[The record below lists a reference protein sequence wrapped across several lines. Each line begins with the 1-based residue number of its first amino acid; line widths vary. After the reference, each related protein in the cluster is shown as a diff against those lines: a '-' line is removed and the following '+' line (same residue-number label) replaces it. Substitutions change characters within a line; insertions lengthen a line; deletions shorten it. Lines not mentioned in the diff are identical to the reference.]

1 MKCIDKAIV
10 YGCLTCMFFV
20 FGYWC
25 GHTNEHNYMVEHA
38 QLVHAFDG
46 GYELTFG
53 TDRVEEYEGNYYI
66 D

>member
-1 MKCIDKAIV
+1 MDCITKFIGVMIIA
-10 YGCLTCMFFV
+10 CAMFA
-20 FGYWC
+20 FGNWC
-25 GHTNEHNYMVEHA
+25 GETNEHNYMVEHA

-53 TDRVEEYEGNYYI
+53 TDRVEEYEGDYYI